1 MKQKEFNVP
10 IYNFNI
16 TIIEIESKEDKD
28 QVKSIMEDFKI
39 SSEQIKETCDYIEQ
53 ESMNGGET
61 HRNLLLHKFL
71 VIIYPCK
78 SIDVRREVINH
89 EKRHIEDRMLNYLDI
104 NDIEAA
110 AYLAGYLSTY
120 MY

>member
-1 MKQKEFNVP
+1 MKKIEFNIP
-10 IYNFNI
+10 IYNFDV
-16 TIIEIESKEDKD
+16 TIIEVESKEDKD

-53 ESMNGGET
+53 ESMNGGDT
-61 HRNLLLHKFL
+61 YRNLPLRKFL

-78 SIDVRREVINH
+78 NIDVRREVINH
-89 EKRHIEDRMLNYLDI
+89 EKRHIEDRMLNYLSID
-104 NDIEAA
+104 DIEAA
-110 AYLAGYLSTY
+110 AYLAGYLSIY